1 MGLDSGAASPSGGSA
16 GSRAP
21 AAPAGAATGCA
32 PGTRAPAACAPA
44 ARAAGAAG
52 GAGTPGGSGVSGAPG
67 AAGSSGAAA
76 PDALRIPARLACLDL
91 VAEFVLGLGARAA
104 LPESALYRLRLAAD
118 ELATNIVM
126 HGYRGTAGEI
136 SVDGGIDPDQVWVR
150 FEDDAPA
157 FDPRQG
163 MRAPALD
170 VPLAER
176 QIGGLG
182 VFLAFTAVDSFEYEL
197 VAGRNVSTLVMRR
210 SATAAGPGTG

>member
-1 MGLDSGAASPSGGSA
+1 MGLDSGTASPSGGSA

-21 AAPAGAATGCA
+21 AGPAGAATGCV
-32 PGTRAPAACAPA
+32 PGTRAPATCAPA
-44 ARAAGAAG
+44 ARAAAAAAG
-52 GAGTPGGSGVSGAPG
+52 AGAPGGSGVPG
-67 AAGSSGAAA
+67 GPGAAA
-76 PDALRIPARLACLDL
+76 PDALRIPARLACLDR